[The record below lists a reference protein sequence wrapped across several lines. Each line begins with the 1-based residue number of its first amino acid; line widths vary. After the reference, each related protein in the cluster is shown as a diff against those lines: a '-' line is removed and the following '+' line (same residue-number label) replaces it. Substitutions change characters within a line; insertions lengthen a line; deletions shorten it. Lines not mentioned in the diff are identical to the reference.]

1 MAQIDTWL
9 STVNR
14 NNTKKIQGKKKK
26 DQNWFAESLHKRS
39 AKGSFAERLG
49 LAVGISGG
57 FAERLFPALDNADG
71 VRVWKHGPLNFT
83 ERPVLPRVAPS
94 AKKSSPR
101 AFQYRAADA
110 RRTRT
115 LPRAWL
121 HRRPLSAKEHFAD
134 SPISCPRRRSGAR
147 RLYCFR

>member
-26 DQNWFAESLHKRS
+26 RPK
-39 AKGSFAERLG
+39 
-49 LAVGISGG
+49 
-57 FAERLFPALDNADG
+57 LFRQEPAPALGEGRLRRAS
-71 VRVWKHGPLNFT
+71 RVGRRHTWGLCRAPLSCARQRGRRGSLVNRPLNFA
-83 ERPVLPRVAPS
+83 ERPVLPRVGPS
-94 AKKSSPR
+94 VKNSSPR

-110 RRTRT
+110 RRTRS

-121 HRRPLSAKEHFAD
+121 RRRPLSAKEDFAD
-134 SPISCPRRRSGAR
+134 TPGAR